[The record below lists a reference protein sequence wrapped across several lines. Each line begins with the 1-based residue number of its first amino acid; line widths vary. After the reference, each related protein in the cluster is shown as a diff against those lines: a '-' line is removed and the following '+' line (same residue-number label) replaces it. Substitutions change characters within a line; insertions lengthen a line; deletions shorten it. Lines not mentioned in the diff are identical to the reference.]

1 MKMTQKRN
9 AVGRDDFE
17 LLSEKEKKGKLIH
30 SWLPWG
36 LHIIQTKTTEGFIG
50 NWNRE
55 IPSSNLQLWKSLSY
69 TWKITVKKTTVKLCT
84 ECNNASYQ
92 QNAHIVLRDNTVDLV

>member
-1 MKMTQKRN
+1 MKMKQKRN

-55 IPSSNLQLWKSLSY
+55 MPLEWAS
-69 TWKITVKKTTVKLCT
+69 TVKKSFIYLKDNSQEYHSQTMHWM
-84 ECNNASYQ
+84 Q
-92 QNAHIVLRDNTVDLV
+92 QR